1 MALKKGL
8 TESSQEEDVVSQVGE
23 CAVGLEYRHVAR
35 VEKVVDGWR
44 GFRRNGDS
52 VGCACCKDYLLG
64 CWWEAVPTARFPVC
78 FALCRND
85 RAVGFCVLWTR
96 CDFTEDSCGSEVI
109 LWCGLVGGRLFFSLM
124 STHWWYQLV
133 ARLSACSD
141 SGATCTRGALRAIA

>member
-64 CWWEAVPTARFPVC
+64 CWWEAVSTARIPVH
-78 FALCRND
+78 FAFCCDGR
-85 RAVGFCVLWTR
+85 VEGFYILQTC
-96 CDFTEDSCGSEVI
+96 CYFNEDSRESGVI
-109 LWCGLVGGRLFFSLM
+109 LWCGRVGGCLM
-124 STHWWYQLV
+124 FQVDVRPLV
-133 ARLSACSD
+133 EQDCI
-141 SGATCTRGALRAIA
+141 ALVESQ